1 MTDARP
7 LLAGSL
13 NKYGF
18 GQADKVWEMGGCS
31 PTILAYN
38 QGQIGHQIQVAVRRE
53 VRDDDEMDEATGRH
67 VRPRT

>member
-18 GQADKVWEMGGCS
+18 GQADKVWEMGGVFPHDPRLQPRPNRAS
-31 PTILAYN
+31 DTS
-38 QGQIGHQIQVAVRRE
+38 GRE
-53 VRDDDEMDEATGRH
+53 AGGEG
-67 VRPRT
+67 